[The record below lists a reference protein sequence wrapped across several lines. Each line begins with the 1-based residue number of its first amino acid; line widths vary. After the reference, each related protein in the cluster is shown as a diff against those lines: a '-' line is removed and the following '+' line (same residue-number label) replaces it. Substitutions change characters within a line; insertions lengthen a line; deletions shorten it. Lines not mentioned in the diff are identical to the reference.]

1 MTKTKQEKM
10 LLAFS
15 IALAGMEIAQHYRP
29 KRSKLDDKAIMYLK
43 AAITEL
49 HYGENADMQ
58 IVYAAWKKQLDY
70 MGKSAQKR
78 QSKKQF
84 PPGGIISN
92 RPPGEPEYIIPTK
105 KP

>member
-1 MTKTKQEKM
+1 MKKTKQEIM

-15 IALAGMEIAQHYRP
+15 VALVAMEIAQHYRP
-29 KRSKLDDKAIMYLK
+29 KRSKSDDMAIVYLK

-58 IVYAAWKKQLDY
+58 IVYAAWGKQLDY
-70 MGKSAQKR
+70 LKRSAQKR

-84 PPGGIISN
+84 PPGGVFSST
-92 RPPGEPEYIIPTK
+92 PPGEAEYIIPTK